1 MKKRAKIAAPLLA
14 LLLVLGLAACG
25 RGGTAENSPAPTESP
40 SPSPS
45 PAPFTMRM
53 SESKTTVST
62 AYFSEPQSLDPALV
76 DGPDSI
82 MLCAHL
88 YEGLMRWE
96 DSGEEAADGQNAA
109 RLALGQAER
118 YEKTANAD
126 GTVTYTFTLREDA
139 RWSDGKAV
147 TAEDFVTGWRR
158 LANSTDSAAY
168 AYLMSNVV
176 NATEIETGAQSY
188 DTLGVS
194 APDERTFVVKLVA
207 DSAEF
212 LEYCA
217 HPATAPLRMDILE
230 KYQSKEWST
239 DASEWVSNG
248 PYVLSS
254 WSKYSTIRMAR
265 NWFYSPHRE
274 GPNAIVWRYMADEAT
289 ALSAFQAGTVD
300 FSRRVPATGRE
311 ELAKADVLRETDS
324 AGVYYLTYQSNAAPF
339 DDARVREA
347 FTLALDR
354 TALAALDPMA
364 GKSAGGFVPY
374 GVYDAPGA
382 AGEDFRTQGK
392 DFYSTDREDYEENC
406 RRARELLAQ
415 AGYPEGK
422 DFPEVTYL
430 YNTGDTHKK
439 VAEAM
444 KEMWETAL
452 GVKVTLMEES
462 WEEYIFVGAHGG
474 YSIAKGSW
482 IADHNDPQDFLYLCT
497 SISAGV
503 WYENEDYDALLMR
516 AEEAG
521 GQEERMRLYHQA
533 EEMLVGRDWAVC
545 PLYFYANRYLVA
557 PNLEGVYLTPLGC
570 YYFDTAT
577 RK

>member
-1 MKKRAKIAAPLLA
+1 MKKRVRITALLLA
-14 LLLVLGLAACG
+14 LVLALGLAACG
-25 RGGTAENSPAPTESP
+25 REETVENSPVPTESP

-45 PAPFTMRM
+45 PTPLVIRP
-53 SESKTTVST
+53 SQSKTTVSA

-96 DSGEEAADGQNAA
+96 DSGEEVADGQNAA

-118 YEKTANAD
+118 YEKKVNED
-126 GTVTYTFTLREDA
+126 GTATYTFTLREDA

-147 TAEDFVTGWRR
+147 TAEDFVTSWRR
-158 LANSTDSAAY
+158 LANSGDSAAY
-168 AYLMSNVV
+168 TYLMSNVV
-176 NATEIETGAQSY
+176 NATEIGTGAQSY

-194 APDERTFVVKLVA
+194 APDERTFVVELVA

-217 HPATAPLRMDILE
+217 HPATAPLRMDVLE

-254 WSKYSTIRMAR
+254 WNKYSTIRMTR

-274 GPNAIVWRYMADEAT
+274 GPDFLLWRYMADEAT

-300 FSRRVPATGRE
+300 LSRRVPATGRE

-324 AGVYYLTYQSNAAPF
+324 AGVYYLTYQSKAAPF

-364 GKSAGGFVPY
+364 GRPAGGLVPY
-374 GVYDAPGA
+374 GIYDASGA

-392 DFYSTDREDYEENC
+392 DFYSTDREDYEKNC
-406 RRARELLAQ
+406 QQARELLAQ

-430 YNTGDTHKK
+430 YNAGDVHQK

-452 GVKVTLMEES
+452 GVKVTLKGER
-462 WEEYIFVGAHGG
+462 WDDYIEGAAEGEF
-474 YSIAKGSW
+474 SIAKASW
-482 IADHNDPQDFLYLCT
+482 IADQNAPQDFLYLCT
-497 SISAGV
+497 SISAGI

-516 AEEAG
+516 AEEVG

-557 PNLEGVYLTPLGC
+557 PNLKGVYLTPLGC